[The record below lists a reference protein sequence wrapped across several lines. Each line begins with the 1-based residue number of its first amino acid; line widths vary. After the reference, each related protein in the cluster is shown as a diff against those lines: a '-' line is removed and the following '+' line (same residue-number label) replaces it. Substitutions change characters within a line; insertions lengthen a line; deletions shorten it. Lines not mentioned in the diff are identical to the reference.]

1 MDRNVDRRMSVA
13 VTGSSGLIGT
23 ALAAVL
29 RDEGHGVVPVVR
41 RAARAG
47 EIGWDPERG
56 TIDAA
61 GLDGLDAVVNLAGAG
76 IADKRWTQERK
87 AMLRSSREAGTSLLA
102 RTLAGL
108 AHPPQVLLS
117 GSAIGIYGD
126 RGDELL
132 TESSAPGDGF
142 LPELCRAWEAA
153 TRPAEEAGI
162 RVAHL
167 RTGLVLA
174 PHGGMMNR
182 LVPLFRFA
190 LGGRLGRGR
199 QYWPW
204 VALDDEVGAI
214 RWLLDHEVS
223 GPVNLT
229 GPRPVTNAAFTR
241 ALGRA
246 VHRPAVLPVPPFA
259 PELLLG
265 RELAQELLFTSARV
279 VPAVLEGGGYTFHHP
294 DLASALDAV
303 VGQRGAA

>member
-1 MDRNVDRRMSVA
+1 M
-13 VTGSSGLIGT
+13 
-23 ALAAVL
+23 
-29 RDEGHGVVPVVR
+29 
-41 RAARAG
+41 
-47 EIGWDPERG
+47 
-56 TIDAA
+56 
-61 GLDGLDAVVNLAGAG
+61 VNLAGAG
-76 IADKRWTQERK
+76 IGDKRWTAERK
-87 AMLRSSREAGTSLLA
+87 TLLLSSREAGTSLLA

-108 AHPPQVLLS
+108 AHPPPVLLS

-126 RGDELL
+126 RGDEVL
-132 TESSAPGDGF
+132 TESSAPGQGF

-174 PHGGMMNR
+174 PDGGMMDR
-182 LVPLFRFA
+182 LVPLFRVA

-214 RWLLDHEVS
+214 RWLLDHDVR

-246 VHRPAVLPVPPFA
+246 VHRPRCCRCRRSGRRRSSVGSWPGSCCSRPPGSCPPRSRPGA
-259 PELLLG
+259 TP
-265 RELAQELLFTSARV
+265 SATPISPRRS
-279 VPAVLEGGGYTFHHP
+279 T
-294 DLASALDAV
+294 
-303 VGQRGAA
+303 RR